1 MSYSESLSKLL
12 ASAGAAEG
20 CKLSIK
26 SKGREYT
33 GILMPRHD
41 LSALDTLLLKLDS
54 GYNVGIRMHQDS
66 KIEVLGEPTRVKLEP
81 EAVKPK
87 KGLRNLVMIGTGGT
101 ISCVV
106 DFKTGK
112 IQPAL
117 TAAEMIDAVP
127 EITEIANFDT
137 RVLFSMYSEGM
148 GVEHWQKIASAVE
161 EEINN
166 GADGVIIPHGT
177 DTMGYTAAALS
188 FMLNDV
194 TKPVVLVGA
203 QRSSDRPSTDAIGNL
218 KASARFCVDGDRA
231 GVFVVMQEGLG
242 DDRFAVHCGTRVR
255 KMHTSRR
262 DAFRSINASPVA
274 IVDMEGKIEHLTEG
288 RKVSKGKIDSKT
300 DMEEKCILLQYFPGM
315 DPAMFRDA
323 ILGSKGVVIAGTG
336 LGHVNRDLVP
346 LLEEATNSG
355 AIVVMTSQCL
365 GGATNHKIYGTG
377 HELSDAGV
385 ITVGDMLPETA
396 YVKLMWTLANSN
408 SRDQAIE
415 LMKAPLAGETSDR
428 RTR

>member
-26 SKGREYT
+26 SKGREYK
-33 GILMPRHD
+33 GIMMPRHD
-41 LSALDTLLLKLDS
+41 LSAPDTLLLKLDS
-54 GYNVGIRMHQDS
+54 GYNVGIRMYEDS
-66 KIEVLGEPTRVKLEP
+66 KVEVLEKPSRVKPEP
-81 EAVKPK
+81 QALKPR
-87 KGLRNLVMIGTGGT
+87 KGLKDLVMIGTGGT

-117 TAAEMIDAVP
+117 TAAEIIDAVP
-127 EITEIANFDT
+127 EITEIANFET
-137 RVLFSMYSEGM
+137 RVLFSMYSESM
-148 GVEHWQKIASAVE
+148 GVVHWQKIASAVK
-161 EEINN
+161 EEIDN
-166 GADGVIIPHGT
+166 GADGIIIPHGT
-177 DTMGYTAAALS
+177 DTMSYTAAALS
-188 FMLNDV
+188 FMLGDV

-218 KASARFCVDGDRA
+218 KASARFCADGGRA

-274 IVDMEGKIEHLTEG
+274 IVGIDGKIEHLTEG
-288 RKVSKGKIDSKT
+288 RKVSEGKTEAKIE
-300 DMEEKCILLQYFPGM
+300 MEERCILLQYFPGM
-315 DPAMFRDA
+315 DPGMFRDA

-336 LGHVNRDLVP
+336 LGHVNRDLIP
-346 LLEEATNSG
+346 LLKEATESG
-355 AIVVMTSQCL
+355 TIVVMTSQCL
-365 GGATNHKIYGTG
+365 GGATNHNIYSTG
-377 HELSDAGV
+377 QELHMAGV

-396 YVKLMWTLANSN
+396 YVKLMWTLANSDD
-408 SRDQAIE
+408 RDRAIE
-415 LMKAPLAGETSDR
+415 MMKTPLAGETSDR
-428 RTR
+428 RLR